1 MNTTRPNGK
10 ASKKKPKVQRKTGK
24 TIGGYS
30 LNKLA
35 LRMIKRKQIPI
46 VGVTNYDVARWFFHL
61 TDGTKEEVNGN
72 W

>member
-10 ASKKKPKVQRKTGK
+10 ASKKRPKVQKQSGK

-30 LNKLA
+30 PKKLA
-35 LRMIKRKQIPI
+35 QRMIKRGQEPI
-46 VGVTNYDVARWFFHL
+46 VGLTNYDVARWFFHFR
-61 TDGTKEEVNGN
+61 DEGGNVNGN

>member
-30 LNKLA
+30 PTKLA
-35 LRMIKRKQIPI
+35 IRAQKRAK
-46 VGVTNYDVARWFFHL
+46 A
-61 TDGTKEEVNGN
+61 
-72 W
+72 

>member
-10 ASKKKPKVQRKTGK
+10 ASKKRPKVQKKTGK

-30 LNKLA
+30 PYKLA
-35 LRMIKRKQIPI
+35 LRMIKRNQEPI
-46 VGVTNYDVARWFFHL
+46 VNVTDYNVAASYYHIKDREGN
-61 TDGTKEEVNGN
+61 DGT